1 MFFSWTRSL
10 SHRRFSSVLFS
21 QSSKFPL
28 SRSSLSLIAFL
39 NSSMNSPLTSPTE
52 TLPSQRRSARIHTM
66 TSNTNI
72 QASAVSVTADDEA
85 GVIATTTA
93 KRKRVS
99 KEVAKGAE
107 AVILSDLS
115 SLEDVENP
123 PPKTK
128 KKKAGTKKSKR
139 IIKTVKAD
147 VDEELDEET
156 KLKKA
161 RKPRK
166 PKPEPVYDI
175 PDVERRE
182 TKFRGRLGYA
192 CLNTILRNKK
202 PASEAVFCS
211 RTCRIDTIKKN
222 GMDWVKDLGRKNV
235 QDLITMIQ
243 WNEDNNIRFLRLS
256 SEMFPFA
263 SHSIYGYS
271 LEYCAPLLAEA
282 GALAKKYG
290 HRLTTHPGQ
299 FTQLG
304 SPKPGVIQS
313 SIRELEYH
321 CQMLDLMRVGKDG
334 VTIIHGGGVY
344 DDKPGTIERIKTTIR
359 DVLPQHVR
367 DRLVLENDE
376 LCYNADDLLPICE
389 ELDVPLVFD
398 YHHDALRP
406 SSIPPAEIIRRAN
419 AIFARRGIRPKQHLS
434 EPRPGAVTIM
444 ERRAHADRCERL
456 PDELEDVASDVDLMI
471 EAKDKEQAVLHL
483 YRIYGLQEVKH
494 ESLRPPNVNQTKETK
509 GRKSSKRTKKGNVT
523 LDEDVNDLEG
533 QIEGEDVLNLEVD
546 DGGDEVEGALEEED
560 EGQK

>member
-1 MFFSWTRSL
+1 
-10 SHRRFSSVLFS
+10 
-21 QSSKFPL
+21 
-28 SRSSLSLIAFL
+28 
-39 NSSMNSPLTSPTE
+39 
-52 TLPSQRRSARIHTM
+52 M
-66 TSNTNI
+66 TSNTNT
-72 QASAVSVTADDEA
+72 QASAVSVTADDEV

-99 KEVAKGAE
+99 KEVAEAAE

-128 KKKAGTKKSKR
+128 KKKAGTNKSKR

-147 VDEELDEET
+147 VDEEPYEET

-282 GALAKKYG
+282 GALAQKYG

-321 CQMLDLMRVGKDG
+321 CQMLDLMSVGKDG

-344 DDKPGTIERIKTTIR
+344 DDKPDTIERIKTTIR

-434 EPRPGAVTIM
+434 EARPGAVTIM

-494 ESLRPPNVNQTKETK
+494 ESLRPPNENQTKETK
-509 GRKSSKRTKKGNVT
+509 GRKSSKRMKKGNATV
-523 LDEDVNDLEG
+523 DEDVNDLEG
-533 QIEGEDVLNLEVD
+533 QVEGEDVLNLEVD

-560 EGQK
+560 EGQN